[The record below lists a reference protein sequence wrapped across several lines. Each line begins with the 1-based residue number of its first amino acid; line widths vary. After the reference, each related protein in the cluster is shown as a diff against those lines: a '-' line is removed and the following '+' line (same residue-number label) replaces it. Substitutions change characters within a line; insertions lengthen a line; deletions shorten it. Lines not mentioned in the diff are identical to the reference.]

1 MLRSF
6 DHLARYERRRRA
18 NADEWLHRVRERF
31 LASYGPVDRALLH
44 AFEVEKECYEFTYA
58 ATYLPEWMPVAE
70 GGMRWLLE
78 HPHE

>member
-1 MLRSF
+1 MPTPGSPG
-6 DHLARYERRRRA
+6 
-18 NADEWLHRVRERF
+18 REPP
-31 LASYGPVDRALLH
+31 SSTQYGPVDSALLH

-78 HPHE
+78 HAHE

>member
-1 MLRSF
+1 MPTPGSPS
-6 DHLARYERRRRA
+6 ARA
-18 NADEWLHRVRERF
+18 AF
-31 LASYGPVDRALLH
+31 LAEYGPVDSGLLH

-78 HPHE
+78 HAHE